1 MTAQARRDAAESAA
15 WALRF
20 PVDSLR
26 PALRAT
32 VASERWVFD
41 PALEERSAV
50 PLEPPALGPAPEC
63 AEAALAA
70 LSPAVSLG
78 QLASRSVGCG

>member
-26 PALRAT
+26 PAVPAA
-32 VASERWVFD
+32 VASARWVFD

-50 PLEPPALGPAPEC
+50 PLEPPALGLAPEC
-63 AEAALAA
+63 AEAALEAA
-70 LSPAVSLG
+70 SPAVSLG
-78 QLASRSVGCG
+78 